1 VKYIYQTTAGSH
13 TTAKSIIA
21 GHITAKIFDKL
32 FTITTSNNPTR
43 IDTFYFTNDNTLNAE
58 NEPFKKSFE
67 KDRGERKMTIK
78 TIKDGSFTILEIS
91 TPGEV
96 MKRVAIFNILGQ
108 LVQEMNP
115 NADYTSLS
123 IPNTASGVYLISIF
137 TNRNIYHD
145 KFIITK

>member
-1 VKYIYQTTAGSH
+1 
-13 TTAKSIIA
+13 
-21 GHITAKIFDKL
+21 
-32 FTITTSNNPTR
+32 
-43 IDTFYFTNDNTLNAE
+43 
-58 NEPFKKSFE
+58 
-67 KDRGERKMTIK
+67 MTIK

>member
-1 VKYIYQTTAGSH
+1 V
-13 TTAKSIIA
+13 
-21 GHITAKIFDKL
+21 
-32 FTITTSNNPTR
+32 
-43 IDTFYFTNDNTLNAE
+43 
-58 NEPFKKSFE
+58 
-67 KDRGERKMTIK
+67 TIK
-78 TIKDGSFTILEIS
+78 TIKDGSFTTLEIS

-108 LVQEMNP
+108 LVQDMNP
-115 NADYTSLS
+115 NAENTTLT

>member
-1 VKYIYQTTAGSH
+1 MLLKTT
-13 TTAKSIIA
+13 
-21 GHITAKIFDKL
+21 
-32 FTITTSNNPTR
+32 
-43 IDTFYFTNDNTLNAE
+43 
-58 NEPFKKSFE
+58 
-67 KDRGERKMTIK
+67 
-78 TIKDGSFTILEIS
+78 KDGAFTTLEIS

-96 MKRVAIFNILGQ
+96 IKRVAIFNILGQ